1 MKKSWKVSSWHRQI
15 CHSGPVEVI
24 DNLLCGSMREAD
36 AMVLSHQ
43 ADVLVPL
50 ESLDGGIWNLGFRG
64 EILYYPIPD
73 FGTLPTDVLEELVSR
88 VLLRL
93 RQKKRVGI
101 FCFGGHGRTGYVT
114 AVILG
119 KLGIDDPIRFL
130 RKHYCEKAIESNAQI
145 EHIGKVLNKPELAK
159 RYISRNRFG
168 NLFDIF
174 PDTWWGYGAET
185 VSLLG
190 TDSPACGE
198 CSRCRDGFCEVY
210 HTPVD
215 TDEIACEN
223 FSKNVRLP

>member
-24 DNLLCGSMREAD
+24 DNLLCGSMREVD
-36 AMVLSHQ
+36 AMITSNRI
-43 ADVLVPL
+43 DTLVPL
-50 ESLDGGIWNLGFRG
+50 ESLDAKVWNLGFRG
-64 EILYYPIPD
+64 EILYYPILD
-73 FGTLPTDVLEELVSR
+73 FGNLPTDVLEELVSR

-145 EHIGKVLNKPELAK
+145 EHIAEVLEKPELAK
-159 RYISRNRFG
+159 RYISRNRCG
-168 NLFDIF
+168 SLFDIF

-190 TDSPACGE
+190 ADSPACGE

-215 TDEIACEN
+215 ADEIACEN